1 MRTNATFLRFHR
13 TMLYGILL
21 IVLAELSVTAFA
33 QTDTLSTESKNKFQ
47 ELLNNFDVSVY
58 MDVYYNGI
66 LDNPSGDTS
75 NLIQFASNCPFAKEF
90 RLNVASVWLYYTS
103 KNVRGKLELQ
113 WGDAPNLLAQPDAQF
128 IKNMKQVD
136 FGFRIYK
143 TLWVDVGY
151 LYNPIGY
158 ESSFP
163 IRNQLSTVTTG
174 GYFETGNFLGIKV
187 SAQISPSFYAGAYL
201 GNPYTLAYGKNKRLY
216 TGLTLLYSF
225 KELFSINYNN
235 MIGNAALS
243 TSDLNHFY
251 LYNNVIL
258 TCTPVTKLLLVG
270 QVDFGFETNAS
281 KPPDTTN
288 NASGISGFLQ
298 VTYQFA
304 KWFSASLRGE
314 YLDDPDGLTGTLYTY
329 DGKFRGLLTYGG
341 TVGIEFTPVPNS
353 YLRAEYSY
361 LSADNGNKI
370 FGSGLSDNRQ
380 LLTFT
385 AGIRFGA
392 FR

>member
-1 MRTNATFLRFHR
+1 MKTNAIFFRFLRAFL
-13 TMLYGILL
+13 TWLILFWLVVSGIK
-21 IVLAELSVTAFA
+21 AYS
-33 QTDTLSTESKNKFQ
+33 QSDTLSPESKKKFK

-58 MDVYYNGI
+58 MDVYYNNI

-75 NLIQFASNCPFAKEF
+75 NIIEFASNCPFAKEF

-113 WGDAPNLLAQPDAQF
+113 WGDAPNLLAQSNAQF

-136 FGFRIYK
+136 FGFRVYK
-143 TLWVDVGY
+143 TLWVDLGY

-187 SAQISPSFYAGAYL
+187 SSQITPSIFAGAYV

-216 TGLTLLYSF
+216 AGVTFLYSY
-225 KELFSINYNN
+225 KNLFTINYNN

-243 TSDLNHFY
+243 TSDRNHFY
-251 LYNNVIL
+251 LYNNTVL
-258 TCTPVTKLLLVG
+258 TVTPVTNLLLVG
-270 QVDFGFETNAS
+270 EFDYVVETNAS
-281 KPPDTTN
+281 KPPDTSN

-298 VTYQFA
+298 VTYRFA
-304 KWFSASLRGE
+304 KWFSASIRGE
-314 YLDDPDGLTGTLYTY
+314 YLNDPDGLTGTLYAY
-329 DGKFRGLLTYGG
+329 DGKLRGLLTYGG
-341 TVGIEFTPVPNS
+341 TFGIEFNPVPYS
-353 YLRAEYSY
+353 YIRAEYSY
-361 LSADNGNKI
+361 LSADKGNYI
-370 FGSGLSDNRQ
+370 FNSNLSDNRQ